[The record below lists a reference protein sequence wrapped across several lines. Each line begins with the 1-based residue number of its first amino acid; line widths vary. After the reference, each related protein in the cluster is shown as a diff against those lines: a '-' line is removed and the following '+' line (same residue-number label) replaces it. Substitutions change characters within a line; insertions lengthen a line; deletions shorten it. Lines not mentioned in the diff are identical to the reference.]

1 MVVGEFIGNNLN
13 LEFVQLDRRRH
24 EEIQIDIS
32 NIMSQEELVNHI
44 NLIELNPLNFIKI
57 VLTGAKNFEINIIK
71 LMELT
76 ERDNIIKIYD
86 QSYIAEDLN
95 VIAEEFNLKGLFVK
109 KQMEKIQ
116 EFDKA
121 ISEIRLRLQKETDPD
136 VIIEKEKLIEDIS
149 KKQIL
154 TYKAIEIVLEEMKNI

>member
-1 MVVGEFIGNNLN
+1 MIVGEFIGNNLN

-32 NIMSQEELVNHI
+32 NIMSQEELINHI
-44 NLIELNPLNFIKI
+44 NSIELNPLNFIKI

-71 LMELT
+71 LMELI

-109 KQMEKIQ
+109 KHMEKIQ
-116 EFDKA
+116 ELDKA